1 MCAFQNNEDLQNQ
14 SKSNKKS
21 VNYNTTNLSFQ
32 DQAKKIDLR
41 YCIPMEQCSKSQC
54 CLAIV
59 ASLGT
64 VLQHEVVVL
73 SLADSPSSVFGASS
87 IRVLVLAWWRWRSC
101 VVQIYGRWI
110 LMWVHWFRIDVRVYR
125 ILPHPYIFL
134 RRMISAS
141 RSCSAVPSLLVGTLD
156 IY

>member
-1 MCAFQNNEDLQNQ
+1 MKIFKINQNQ
-14 SKSNKKS
+14 TKKCQLQYDKSIFSRSGQKDRFEVLYSNGAM
-21 VNYNTTNLSFQ
+21 FQ
-32 DQAKKIDLR
+32 
-41 YCIPMEQCSKSQC
+41 SQC

-87 IRVLVLAWWRWRSC
+87 IRVLVLAWWWWRSC